1 MSSLLAFGLIAQAAL
16 KVPIMACEMI
26 AVVNATLKAG
36 IAAAFP
42 VAGGGADYAVTL
54 TGTAAVV
61 AIAVAGLAALGPER
75 MAFVSVLGGQGSVSG
90 VSHAFRTAYWNR
102 PAS

>member
-26 AVVNATLKAG
+26 ASINATLKAG

-42 VAGGGADYAVTL
+42 VAGGGADYAVAL
-54 TGTAAVV
+54 AGTAAVV
-61 AIAVAGLAALGPER
+61 AIAVAGLAALGPKAHGVR
-75 MAFVSVLGGQGSVSG
+75 SGLGRRYEG
-90 VSHAFRTAYWNR
+90 ALAE
-102 PAS
+102 